1 MSMPAGA
8 EKLSGRGRK
17 RGFDPWAFTI
27 GLILG
32 ILAVVSAFPFY
43 NVFISSFG
51 SEAAI
56 AKQSV
61 YLIPTSIDLNAY
73 KIIFSDF
80 QYINALLVSVFV
92 TVVGTAFNMFMT
104 ITGGYVLSKKI
115 PGRNAMMG
123 MIAFTMF
130 FGGGL
135 IPYYM
140 TVKNYGLI
148 DSLAVLILPV
158 GINTFYLIIAM
169 NFFRSIPESIEESA
183 KIDGAND
190 ILILFRIV
198 LPIALPMLAA
208 IGLYYAVDRWNDW
221 YNAMLFITDKKKFPL
236 QLLLRDMIT
245 NMTAQLD
252 SASGNSFASAAM
264 RNVQPVRVKMAVIV
278 VTTVPIL
285 MVYPFV
291 QKYFSK
297 GIMIGSLKG

>member
-1 MSMPAGA
+1 MSTAAGK
-8 EKLSGRGRK
+8 ERSLNGIRK
-17 RGFDPWAFTI
+17 KGFDAWAVVI
-27 GLILG
+27 SLVLG
-32 ILAVVSAFPFY
+32 ILAVMSAFPFY

-51 SEAAI
+51 SDAAI

-73 KIIFSDF
+73 RIIFSDF
-80 QYINALLVSVFV
+80 QYVNALLVSIFV
-92 TVVGTAFNMFMT
+92 TVVGTTFNMLLT
-104 ITGGYVLSKKI
+104 VSGGYVLSKKI
-115 PGRNAMMG
+115 PGRNIIMG

-130 FGGGL
+130 FNGGL

-148 DSLAVLILPV
+148 DSLAVLIIPV

-169 NFFRSIPESIEESA
+169 NFFRSIPEGIEESA
-183 KIDGAND
+183 RIDGAND
-190 ILILFRIV
+190 ILILFKIV
-198 LPIALPMLAA
+198 MPIALPMLAA

-245 NMTAQLD
+245 NMTAQMD
-252 SASGNSFASAAM
+252 SASNSSFASAAM
-264 RNVQPVRVKMAVIV
+264 RSVQPNRVKMAVIV

-291 QKYFSK
+291 QKYFAK

>member
-1 MSMPAGA
+1 MSTVNSL
-8 EKLSGRGRK
+8 EKPFGRRRK
-17 RGFDPWAFTI
+17 KFDLW
-27 GLILG
+27 GLAISFLLG
-32 ILAVVSAFPFY
+32 ILAFMSAFPFY

-51 SEAAI
+51 SDAAI

-73 KIIFSDF
+73 KIIFSDLK
-80 QYINALLVSVFV
+80 YLDALLVSIFV
-92 TVVGTAFNMFMT
+92 TVVGTAFNMLLT
-104 ITGGYVLSKKI
+104 VSGGYVLSKKI
-115 PGRNAMMG
+115 PGRNAIMG
-123 MIAFTMF
+123 LIAFTMF
-130 FGGGL
+130 FSGGL

-148 DSLAVLILPV
+148 DNIAVLILPV

-169 NFFRSIPESIEESA
+169 NFFRSIPESVEESA

-190 ILILFRIV
+190 IYILFKIV

-252 SASGNSFASAAM
+252 SASSNSFASAAM
-264 RNVQPVRVKMAVIV
+264 RNVQPERVKMAVIV
-278 VTTVPIL
+278 VTTIPIL
-285 MVYPFV
+285 LVYPFV
-291 QKYFSK
+291 QKYFAK
-297 GIMIGSLKG
+297 GIMLGSLKG